1 MRDTLDNLVQ
11 SNKIVILGIC
21 VGMQMLTK
29 YSEEGYR
36 PGLGWLDAEVKKF
49 NQEINNHK
57 LSVPHMGWNN
67 IIPKKIYKFSLLQLI
82 FSVLSFII
90 LLVGYIFS
98 DFSIINVYENSHT
111 TKPLFYKISGT
122 WGNHEGSLLLW
133 INILVIFS
141 FLFLLLNKKKNK
153 NFKILTLIFQNLLI
167 SVFFIFL
174 ITNSN
179 PFAPIFPIPNEGMG
193 LNPILQDPALAI
205 HPPLLYIGFVGSSI
219 YFSAALAS
227 LISKIE
233 SKSFARII
241 KPWVSVSWFFQTVGI
256 LAGSIWA
263 YYELG
268 WGGYWFWDPVEN
280 SSLMP
285 WFLMTAL
292 LHSVLVLERR
302 IGLYSWVIV
311 LSILTF
317 TMSVVGTF
325 LVRSGI
331 LNSVHT
337 FANDPSRGL
346 FILTFL
352 ILMVFSSIF
361 IFFKYAPAE
370 NKNYRIFS
378 KEFFILINN
387 WFMIFFLAV
396 VLIGTL
402 YPVFLDTLTE
412 KKISVGPPYY
422 NFILAPFLIPLLFLM
437 THGPKHKWIS
447 SEAKNFFNKI
457 LFFSVFLF
465 LIIFFVTT
473 ESNLLVNLVLLVSI
487 YLITQSIFDFYEN
500 FKNNNTN
507 LSRIISHFGFG
518 LLIFFISINHIFSVE
533 SSFNITPGEKKDI
546 KNYVIK
552 FENLETLSGNNYKSV
567 VGHFEIL
574 NKKRLIKENLKP
586 EIRVYNQPKTITYEA
601 SIKSNLFSDT
611 YLTMSNISDTDIFN
625 IKFQKKPFMNFIWLS
640 VLLIAFGGI
649 LKFFSK
655 KKEI

>member
-1 MRDTLDNLVQ
+1 ML
-11 SNKIVILGIC
+11 SNLGIISSSIS
-21 VGMQMLTK
+21 LLA
-29 YSEEGYR
+29 S
-36 PGLGWLDAEVKKF
+36 LFL
-49 NQEINNHK
+49 IH
-57 LSVPHMGWNN
+57 LSFVELKVSGDK
-67 IIPKKIYKFSLLQLI
+67 IPKKIYKFSLVQLI
-82 FSVLSFII
+82 FSLLSFLI
-90 LLVGYIFS
+90 LLIGYIFS
-98 DFSIINVYENSHT
+98 DFSMINVYENSHT

-141 FLFLLLNKKKNK
+141 FLFLILNKNKNK
-153 NFKILTLIFQNLLI
+153 NFKIFTLIFQNLLI
-167 SVFFIFL
+167 SIFFIFL
-174 ITNSN
+174 LTNSN
-179 PFAPIFPIPNEGMG
+179 PFSPVFPVPNEGLG

-205 HPPLLYIGFVGSSI
+205 HPPLLYVGFVGSSI
-219 YFSAALAS
+219 YFSAALAA
-227 LISKIE
+227 LISKVE
-233 SKSFARII
+233 AKSLAITL
-241 KPWVSVSWFFQTVGI
+241 KPWISISWFFQTTGI
-256 LAGSIWA
+256 LVGSIWA

-302 IGLYSWVIV
+302 MGLYSWVII

-352 ILMVFSSIF
+352 VLMVFSSIF
-361 IFFKYAPAE
+361 IFFKYAPSE
-370 NKNYRIFS
+370 KKNYRIFS

-402 YPVFLDTLTE
+402 YPVFLDTLSGE
-412 KKISVGPPYY
+412 KISVGPPYY

-437 THGPKHKWIS
+437 TSGPKHKWVS
-447 SEAKNFFNKI
+447 SETKKFFDII
-457 LFFSVFLF
+457 LFLSVFLF
-465 LIIFFVTT
+465 LIIFFVIK
-473 ESNLLVNLVLLVSI
+473 ENNLLINLILLFSI
-487 YLITQSIFDFYEN
+487 YLIIQTIFDFYEN
-500 FKNNNTN
+500 LKNRNINS
-507 LSRIISHFGFG
+507 SRIISHFGFG
-518 LLIFFISINHIFSVE
+518 LLIFFISINHLFSVE
-533 SSFNITPGEKKDI
+533 SNFNIRLGEKKDI

-552 FENLETLSGNNYKSV
+552 FENLETSSGNNYKSV
-567 VGHFEIL
+567 IGYFEIL
-574 NKKRLIKENLKP
+574 NKKKLIKENLRP
-586 EIRVYNQPKTITYEA
+586 EIRIYNQPKTITYEA
-601 SIKSNLFSDT
+601 SINSNLFSDT
-611 YLTMSNISDTDIFN
+611 YLTMSNISDSDIFN
-625 IKFQKKPFMNFIWLS
+625 IKFQKKPFMNFIWFS
-640 VLLIAFGGI
+640 VLLISLGGI
-649 LKFFSK
+649 LNFFNR